1 MRCVM
6 KSVLRLCGFAAV
18 AALFAGCYTELATIE
33 QNDQQYVSDSDTA
46 YENGNTTIN
55 NHYYLDDDYRRSRFR
70 VSFNYYYPTYSPW
83 ISSYYY
89 SYFDDPYWGM
99 YPRPMWGYDPFY
111 PHYGGCLYPS
121 PYYDPWYPYYSPV
134 AYYPGYFPSSV
145 YGNNP
150 GTPNR
155 TRTGG
160 STRDPQS
167 DIRSRPLPSTIPQ
180 TDPSIPVTST
190 GTRLRDNGEAL
201 PAGTV
206 DKGRTPEKPWWEK
219 MNTDRPTRVAD
230 EGRPTAIERKG
241 TRSSGES
248 VPAYT
253 PPVRERPSST
263 TDERPVERP
272 KNTNP
277 SYTSPKSDR
286 PGTDARPVE
295 QPKRNE
301 PRYSPPVKQSVPK
314 DEARP
319 VERNRETRQ
328 PSYNPPSQSSH
339 PQSAPPRSS
348 SGSTSTGTSGR
359 KRD

>member
-1 MRCVM
+1 M
-6 KSVLRLCGFAAV
+6 KSVLRLFSFAVLV
-18 AALFAGCYTELATIE
+18 ASFAGCYTELAKVE
-33 QNDQQYVSDSDTA
+33 QNERDVAYDSDSS

-55 NHYYLDDDYRRSRFR
+55 NHYYLDDNYRRSRFR

-83 ISSYYY
+83 ISSYYF

-99 YPRPMWGYDPFY
+99 YSRPMWGYDPFY
-111 PHYGGCLYPS
+111 PHYGGCIYPS
-121 PYYDPWYPYYSPV
+121 PYYDPWYSYYPPV
-134 AYYPGYFPSSV
+134 AYYPGYYPSKI

-167 DIRSRPLPSTIPQ
+167 DTRSRPLPSTAP
-180 TDPSIPVTST
+180 TNDPSIPVTST

-201 PAGTV
+201 PVGTA

-219 MNTDRPTRVAD
+219 INADRPARVAD
-230 EGRPTAIERKG
+230 EGRPTEIEKKG
-241 TRSSGES
+241 TRSPGEN
-248 VPAYT
+248 VPVYT
-253 PPVRERPSST
+253 PPVRERPNPT
-263 TDERPVERP
+263 ADERPVEKP

-277 SYTSPKSDR
+277 NYTPSKGER
-286 PGTDARPVE
+286 PASDARPVE
-295 QPKRNE
+295 RTKREE

-319 VERNRETRQ
+319 VERPRQTRQ
-328 PSYNPPSQSSH
+328 PSYNPPPPQSAP

-348 SGSTSTGTSGR
+348 SGSTTTGSSGR